1 VRPRHVLYRQYSEAV
16 WTAIREVVPRVE
28 QVGIDEGYLD
38 LGTVVTA
45 FTGAR
50 AVAEAV
56 QTSVRAATSLSCSL
70 GVSTSKVVCKVA
82 SDRRKPGGITV
93 SARKL
98 YEIIKEL
105 AVGEIEITSGDNN
118 WTTIHAGKSQFKIVG
133 LPSTDYPALPTIE
146 REGLIPLAGAGFLE
160 LIRKTLFAAGDN
172 DARYILNGLLVT
184 LITSEKKTIL
194 RLVGTDG
201 HRLAVAEQ
209 EVGKAGAKGAPQE
222 IKAIIPKKAAHEM
235 QRLLEEG
242 GEGEPLIGFTK
253 NLMIFRKS
261 GLLLTSRL
269 MEGNYPNYQQVIP
282 KESGRK
288 IGVNRA
294 DLESALRR
302 VSVLSRDKASAV
314 KVSFVSGR
322 MTLFSSN
329 PDFGEATE
337 ELTARYEGEALNTG
351 FNARYMLD
359 VLGVM
364 DGETI
369 SLQMDNPL
377 SPCLIQESDSPGFK
391 CVVMPIK
398 I

>member
-1 VRPRHVLYRQYSEAV
+1 MKVRIGRDELLTGLQRVQGVVEKRNTMPILSNILLEAKPEGAEIVATDLEIGMRGLYKATVL
-16 WTAIREVVPRVE
+16 
-28 QVGIDEGYLD
+28 
-38 LGTVVTA
+38 
-45 FTGAR
+45 
-50 AVAEAV
+50 
-56 QTSVRAATSLSCSL
+56 
-70 GVSTSKVVCKVA
+70 
-82 SDRRKPGGITV
+82 KPGGVTV

-105 AVGEIEITSGDNN
+105 PEGEIELTSGDNN
-118 WTTIHAGKSQFKIVG
+118 WTTIQAGKSQFKVVG
-133 LPSTDYPALPTIE
+133 LPSSDYPALPAID
-146 REGLIPLAGAGFLE
+146 REGLTPLAGAGLLD

-184 LITSEKKTIL
+184 LVVTDKKTSL

-209 EVGKAGAKGAPQE
+209 EVGNASSKTGPQE

-235 QRLLEEG
+235 RRLLEEG
-242 GEGEPLIGFTK
+242 SDGEPLIGFTK

-282 KESGRK
+282 KDGGRK
-288 IGVNRA
+288 ISVNRVE
-294 DLESALRR
+294 LEGALRR
-302 VSVLSRDKASAV
+302 VSVLSKDKANAV
-314 KVSFVSGR
+314 KVSFAPGK

-329 PDFGEATE
+329 PDYGEATE
-337 ELTARYEGEALNTG
+337 ELAARYDGEALNTG
-351 FNARYMLD
+351 FNARYLLD
-359 VLGVM
+359 VCGVM

-369 SLQMDNPL
+369 SLQMETPL
-377 SPCLIQESDSPGFK
+377 SPCLIQEPESPGFK